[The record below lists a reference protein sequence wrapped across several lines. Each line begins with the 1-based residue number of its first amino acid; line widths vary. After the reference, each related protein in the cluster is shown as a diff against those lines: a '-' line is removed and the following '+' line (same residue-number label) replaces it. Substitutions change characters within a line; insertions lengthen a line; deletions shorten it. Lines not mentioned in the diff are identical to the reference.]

1 MKKYIN
7 FNADATEGGA
17 NSADVTPEQMLV
29 DVMKAETT
37 KAIESKVAEIKAE
50 LSSIEAKSIETLTE
64 AVSKAATIENLDALK
79 AELNEAILCIK
90 ANSESKKTK
99 KKMNKSFAQNL
110 AEAIFAKKAEF
121 DAIVANGGNQKES
134 VNIEVKSAINMS
146 VDSFVDGSTLP
157 TLQAQFSGIVTS
169 VRTPMDVYLGVVAT
183 GTTSG
188 NMVTW
193 VEETDQQ
200 GVPVFIA
207 EGSGK
212 TKLSSVWA
220 EKFAPVK
227 KVGVYGKVTTEMMA
241 DLPQLVAYI
250 QNSLVKRLEAE
261 VLQGL
266 FTGNG
271 TGVNLKGIKEYA
283 TTFDAGDLAGTVTT
297 PNAYDV
303 IEAVANQ
310 VLIAHGTPSAIYVH
324 PVTLAQMHLSKS
336 AYGEYLMPPFQA
348 VDGTTVAGMKV
359 IPTTFVTAGE
369 FIGGDMSVV
378 QVAIRE
384 NATIQIGLDGND
396 FTNNLKTI
404 LVEKRLAQF
413 VSGNDT
419 PCIVKGVIADAIAD
433 LAV

>member
-17 NSADVTPEQMLV
+17 ELTPEQQLV
-29 DVMKAETT
+29 EVMKAETT
-37 KAIESKVAEIKAE
+37 KAIESKIAEVKAE
-50 LSSIEAKSIETLTE
+50 LTSNEAKSIETLTD

-79 AELNEAILCIK
+79 AELNEAILSIK
-90 ANSESKKTK
+90 ANSETKKTN

-110 AEAIFAKKAEF
+110 AEAIIAKKAEF

-134 VNIEVKSAINMS
+134 VNIEVKSAITMS
-146 VDSFVDGSTLP
+146 VDSFVDGSSLP

-169 VRTPMDVYLGVVAT
+169 VRTPMDVYLGVVST

-200 GVPVFIA
+200 GQPVFIA

-212 TKLSSVWA
+212 TQLSSVWA

-241 DLPQLVAYI
+241 DLPQLIAYI
-250 QNSLVKRLEAE
+250 QNSLVKRLEAQ
-261 VLQGL
+261 VLSGL
-266 FTGNG
+266 FNGNG
-271 TGVNLKGIKEYA
+271 LSANIKGIFEYA
-283 TTFDAGDLAGTVTT
+283 TPFAAGSLAGTVTT

-303 IEAVANQ
+303 IEAVATQ
-310 VLIAHGTPSAIYVH
+310 VLKANGTPNAIYVN

-336 AYGEYLMPPFQA
+336 TYGEYVLPPFQT

-359 IPTTFVTAGE
+359 IPTNFVAEDE
-369 FIGGDMSVV
+369 FVGGDMSVV
-378 QVAIRE
+378 NVAIRE
-384 NATIQIGLDGND
+384 NASITIGLDGND

-419 PCIVKGVIADAIAD
+419 PCIVKGEIGSAIAA

>member
-1 MKKYIN
+1 MKPN

-17 NSADVTPEQMLV
+17 ESTPEQKLV
-29 DVMKAETT
+29 EVMKAETI
-37 KAIESKVAEIKAE
+37 KAIESKIAEVKAE
-50 LSSIEAKSIETLTE
+50 LDLNEKKSIDTLTE
-64 AVSKAATIENLDALK
+64 AVSKSATIENLDALK
-79 AELNEAILCIK
+79 AELNEAILTIK
-90 ANSESKKTK
+90 ANSETKKST

-146 VDSFVDGSTLP
+146 VDSFVSGSELP
-157 TLQAQFSGIVTS
+157 TLQAQFSGIITS

-183 GTTSG
+183 GATTG

-200 GVPVFIA
+200 GTPVFIT

-261 VLQGL
+261 VLDGL
-266 FTGNG
+266 FNGNG
-271 TGVNLKGIKEYA
+271 TGANITGIFSYA
-283 TTFDAGDLAGTVTT
+283 AGYSVPALTGTI
-297 PNAYDV
+297 PNANIYDA
-303 IEAVANQ
+303 IEAIATQ
-310 VLIAHGTPSAIYVH
+310 VLIAHGTPNALYVH
-324 PVTLAQMHLSKS
+324 PTTIAAMHLSKNQ
-336 AYGEYLMPPFQA
+336 YGEYLMPPFQA
-348 VDGTTVAGMKV
+348 VDGTTVANMKI
-359 IPTTFVTAGE
+359 IPTTFVAAGN
-369 FIGGDMSVV
+369 FVGGDMSVV

-384 NATIQIGLDGND
+384 SASIQIGLDGND

-419 PCIVKGVIADAIAD
+419 PCIVAGIFASVIADLVD
-433 LAV
+433 

>member
-17 NSADVTPEQMLV
+17 ELTPEQQLV
-29 DVMKAETT
+29 EVMKAETT
-37 KAIESKVAEIKAE
+37 KAIESKLAEVKAE
-50 LSSIEAKSIETLTE
+50 LDSNEKKSIETLTE
-64 AVSKAATIENLDALK
+64 AVSKSATIENLDALK
-79 AELNEAILCIK
+79 AELNEAILAIK
-90 ANSESKKTK
+90 SNNEPKKSS

-146 VDSFVDGSTLP
+146 VDSFVSGSELP
-157 TLQAQFSGIVTS
+157 TLQAQFTGIVTS
-169 VRTPMDVYLGVVAT
+169 VRTPMDVYLNVVSTGAT
-183 GTTSG
+183 TG

-200 GVPVFIA
+200 GTPVFIS
-207 EGSGK
+207 EGSAK

-261 VLQGL
+261 VLDGL
-266 FTGNG
+266 FNGNG
-271 TGVNLKGIKEYA
+271 SGANIKGIFEYA
-283 TTFDAGDLAGTVTT
+283 TPFAAGALAGTI
-297 PNAYDV
+297 PNANTYDV
-303 IEAVANQ
+303 IEAVATQ
-310 VLIAHGTPSAIYVH
+310 VLIAHGTPNAIYVH
-324 PVTLAQMHLSKS
+324 PTTLAAMHLSKNT
-336 AYGEYLMPPFQA
+336 YGEYLMPPFQA
-348 VDGTTVAGMKV
+348 VDGTTVSGMKV
-359 IPTTFVTAGE
+359 IPTTFVAAGD
-369 FIGGDMSVV
+369 FVGGDMSVV

-384 NATIQIGLDGND
+384 NASIQIGLDGND

-419 PCIVKGVIADAIAD
+419 PCIVAGTFATAIAALVD
-433 LAV
+433 

>member
-1 MKKYIN
+1 MKKTIN

-17 NSADVTPEQMLV
+17 DNSAENMFIEKV
-29 DVMKAETT
+29 KAETT
-37 KAIESKVAEIKAE
+37 SV
-50 LSSIEAKSIETLTE
+50 IEAKLAEFKNGDESAKELE
-64 AVSKAATIENLDALK
+64 AIKEQVQKSATVESLESLK
-79 AELNEAILCIK
+79 NELNDAILAIK
-90 ANSESKKTK
+90 SNQETKKTN
-99 KKMNKSFAQNL
+99 KKMNKTFAQNL

-134 VNIEVKSAINMS
+134 VNIEVKTAINMS

-157 TLQAQFSGIVTS
+157 TLQAQFSGVITS
-169 VRTPMDVYLGVVAT
+169 VRTPMDVYLGVVST
-183 GTTSG
+183 GTTAG
-188 NMVTW
+188 NVVTW

-200 GVPVFIA
+200 GTPVYIA

-212 TKLSSVWA
+212 TKVSSVWA

-227 KVGVYGKVTTEMMA
+227 KVGIYGKVTTEMMA

-250 QNSLVKRLEAE
+250 QNSLIKRLEAT

-266 FTGNG
+266 FTGSGSGANI
-271 TGVNLKGIKEYA
+271 KGIMEFA
-283 TTFDAGDLAGTVTT
+283 TTFDAGDLAGTVTS

-310 VLIAHGTPSAIYVH
+310 VLIAHGTPTAIFVH
-324 PVTLAQMHLSKS
+324 PVTLASMHLSKS
-336 AYGEYLMPPFQA
+336 TYGEYVLPPFQA
-348 VDGTTVAGMKV
+348 IDGTTVAGMKV
-359 IPTTFVTAGE
+359 IPTTFVPKGE
-369 FIGGDMSVV
+369 FVGGDMSVA

-384 NATIQIGLDGND
+384 NAMIQIGLDGND

-419 PCIVKGVIADAIAD
+419 PCIVKGVFADAITA